1 MNQKHKIL
9 FSLASS
15 VSFWKLS
22 SVREKVLFLI
32 SNIFKI
38 YFYKEV
44 CQSSHEPWS
53 YFCHSRWW
61 DRYAPLWPSALWRS
75 ACRNE
80 HQSILETAA
89 THALY
94 HEKAWHE
101 RLKLTLPKY
110 YSSQHKRLSRDTLQA
125 CLLPC
130 QIKEVKRYQKG
141 RRKPRGLE
149 TVTPGPEE
157 KSRKSFSNIKS
168 HQYRN
173 HKYFTNISWG
183 TDWYAILSAQYS
195 SGMKLSP
202 RSISSSM
209 GTLLLTK
216 EKILVS
222 RPIFRN
228 SKGCWY
234 FRKGKAVPC

>member
-110 YSSQHKRLSRDTLQA
+110 YSSQHKHLSRRHPTGLPVTL
-125 CLLPC
+125 PN
-130 QIKEVKRYQKG
+130 KRGQ
-141 RRKPRGLE
+141 
-149 TVTPGPEE
+149 TVPEGE
-157 KSRKSFSNIKS
+157 EEA
-168 HQYRN
+168 
-173 HKYFTNISWG
+173 TW
-183 TDWYAILSAQYS
+183 
-195 SGMKLSP
+195 P
-202 RSISSSM
+202 
-209 GTLLLTK
+209 
-216 EKILVS
+216 
-222 RPIFRN
+222 RN
-228 SKGCWY
+228 SDSWS
-234 FRKGKAVPC
+234 RGKK